1 MMKRWSFFTT
11 LLVGNMMLFG
21 IIYAVEFIETRRKID
36 QRTFRWTETFQS
48 QLLDMVR
55 QDIEESWPHVESR
68 IHQYCRP
75 HSEPDGFRLTILDRY
90 GRVIDDSDY
99 SAEKTEPHN
108 TQDRL
113 EVVAALSGQHG
124 QSVRTSETLH
134 KDYRYFAEPVWHD
147 DEVVAVVRVA
157 FPISDTTGI
166 CRHVVTDVL
175 YGIATM
181 LLVVAV
187 LSVLFAW
194 IWCHPIRQINRIA
207 RNISRGNLGDIP
219 QISGPSEM
227 VELATNIDRMR
238 QMVASQLATI
248 TQQQERFRVIVHH
261 LPDAVFAIN
270 HADEVFYCNES
281 AKKLFRLHVIDSPQH
296 LQQLVRQANILD
308 FYFRESKRLRTTSV
322 SSTVDRLELDLFGQR
337 SVLEMEVLRVP
348 GSTATDEMTIL
359 LVISDVTTLLRTGQM
374 KVDFVA
380 NASHELRTPLTT
392 IRAAL
397 DNVIDGVYDDT
408 ESFHSVFQL
417 LNRHVARLEVL
428 IEDLLS
434 LQSTEDQSTPLR
446 QEQTSAREQQ
456 LWLDELFRE
465 KAVERDVFLS
475 FDPGENLSPFITDN
489 KRLGLILQNLVDNAI
504 KFTPLCGKVTVSF
517 TRENDFQLVI
527 TCTDTGCGIAP
538 HEQERVFERFY
549 QSNTSKTGDSRIR
562 GTGLGLAI
570 VKHAVERL
578 NGTITLSSRLGFG
591 TTMTVRIPVEFI
603 D

>member
-11 LLVGNMMLFG
+11 LLVGNLLLFG
-21 IIYAVEFIETRRKID
+21 IIFAVGFIETRRKID
-36 QRTFRWTETFQS
+36 QRTSHSAETFQS
-48 QLLDMVR
+48 QLSAMIR
-55 QDIEESWPHVESR
+55 QDIEESWPHAEAR
-68 IHQYCRP
+68 IHQYCRS

-108 TQDRL
+108 TQDRP

-124 QSVRTSETLH
+124 ESVRTSETLH
-134 KDYRYFAEPVWHD
+134 KDYRYFAEPIWHD

-157 FPISDTTGI
+157 FPLSDKTGI
-166 CRHVVTDVL
+166 RCHDFSDVL
-175 YGIATM
+175 YVFATM
-181 LLVVAV
+181 LLIVVSI
-187 LSVLFAW
+187 SVLLGW
-194 IWCHPIRQINRIA
+194 IWRHPLRQINRMA
-207 RNISRGNLGDIP
+207 RNISRGELEDIP
-219 QISGPSEM
+219 QISGPLEI

-238 QMVASQLATI
+238 QVVASQLATI
-248 TQQQERFRVIVHH
+248 TQQQERFRVILYH
-261 LPDAVFAIN
+261 LPDAIFAIN
-270 HADEVFYCNES
+270 HADEVLYCNES
-281 AKKLFRLHVIDSPQH
+281 AKNLFRLNVIDSPQH

-322 SSTVDRLELDLFGQR
+322 GSTVERLELDLFGQK
-337 SVLEMEVLRVP
+337 SVLDMEVLRVP
-348 GSTATDEMTIL
+348 GTTVTDEITIL

-397 DNVIDGVYDDT
+397 DNIIEGVYDDA
-408 ESFHSVFQL
+408 ESLHTVFQV
-417 LNRHVARLEVL
+417 LNRHVARLEAL

-434 LQSTEDQSTPLR
+434 LQSAEDKSTQLR
-446 QEQTSAREQQ
+446 LEQTTAQEQQF
-456 LWLDELFRE
+456 LLDELFRA

-475 FDPGENLSPFITDN
+475 FDLDENLSPFLTDN
-489 KRLGLILQNLVDNAI
+489 KRLGLILHNLVDNAI

-517 TRENDFQLVI
+517 ARENDSQLVI
-527 TCTDTGCGIAP
+527 TCTDTGCGIDP

-549 QSNTSKTGDSRIR
+549 QANTSKTGDSRIR

-591 TTMTVRIPVEFI
+591 TTMTVRIPVEFN